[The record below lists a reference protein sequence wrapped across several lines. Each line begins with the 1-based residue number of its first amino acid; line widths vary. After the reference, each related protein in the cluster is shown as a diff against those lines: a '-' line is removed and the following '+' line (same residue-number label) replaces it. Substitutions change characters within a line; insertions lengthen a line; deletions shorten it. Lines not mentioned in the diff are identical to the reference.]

1 MSRIS
6 RYMLTARIYTAREGD
21 GTEPVDPNHSR
32 ARSVLSER
40 RILPNALLGSHAV
53 KLFGYVETQQK
64 GSWIK
69 DHSLSDREG
78 AARSIDFDWLC
89 ATPGTIGLTMKSIE
103 KFSFGHHGSRSYSQ
117 SRRHA
122 NTREA

>member
-1 MSRIS
+1 MPLAQTCAWSALLE
-6 RYMLTARIYTAREGD
+6 Y
-21 GTEPVDPNHSR
+21 
-32 ARSVLSER
+32 

-122 NTREA
+122 NTREAAGSGAGFLQGNDKALGREEK

>member
-1 MSRIS
+1 MPLAQTCAWS
-6 RYMLTARIYTAREGD
+6 A
-21 GTEPVDPNHSR
+21 
-32 ARSVLSER
+32 LSEY

-122 NTREA
+122 RTRGVAASISFRDDKASGREKERPAEKR